1 MCLYIYTNY
10 QKLLADGDVESNP
23 RPTFKVQKLTF
34 GIYNQGDVSKF
45 GVTAGTQCAS
55 NSLVAICWSCIKRVG
70 VWKSWDLDNILVHGD
85 NLHKWIGKI
94 RSVELNELP
103 AEVKICDRPFQAIK
117 LKNDYGLFPHYWD
130 TIDVLATSMS
140 ECEDIGHGVL
150 VLVNGY
156 TSAVIWAK
164 SSYYL
169 FDSHGHDSEG
179 IMAENGTSILLMFQ
193 TTKELQKYI
202 KKVYLN
208 VGATRTQYEFQYIK
222 VEKNKSDA
230 VEIAANIV
238 KSRHYEMRCLKRK
251 NMDAKHQEDLNE
263 KKKQRWKEEYG
274 TPKQDLEK
282 EKKRKHCKDNYS
294 KINGTEKHEVEKE
307 NMREY
312 SKTQQT
318 PDKKQNK
325 REENACSSKRSTP
338 AQRVEKFQ
346 QSIIQGT
353 YYICV
358 HLFFF
363 VSNLTFDLVLELLK
377 KCLKIDRKVA

>member
-1 MCLYIYTNY
+1 MCLSIYTNY
-10 QKLLADGDVESNP
+10 QKLADGDVESNP
-23 RPTFKVQKLTF
+23 GPTFKVQKLTF
-34 GIYNQGDVSKF
+34 GSYNQGDVSKF
-45 GVTAGTQCAS
+45 GETAGTQCAS
-55 NSLVAICWSCIKRVG
+55 NSLVAICWSCIKRG
-70 VWKSWDLDNILVHGD
+70 RCLED
-85 NLHKWIGKI
+85 NLHKWIGKV

-130 TIDVLATSMS
+130 TIDVLATSIS

-156 TSAVIWAK
+156 TFAVIWAK

-179 IMAENGTSILLMFQ
+179 IIAENGTSILLMFQ

-202 KKVYLN
+202 QEVYLN

-230 VEIAANIV
+230 VEIVANIV

-263 KKKQRWKEEYG
+263 KKRQRWKEEHD

-282 EKKRKHCKDNYS
+282 EKRRKHRKDNYS
-294 KINGTEKHEVEKE
+294 KIKGTEKHEVEKG
-307 NMREY
+307 NMQEY

-318 PDKKQNK
+318 PDKRHNK
-325 REENACSSKRSTP
+325 RKENVCSSKRSTP

-346 QSIIQGT
+346 QSIKQGP

-358 HLFFF
+358 PC
-363 VSNLTFDLVLELLK
+363 NLCHYMESVIQFK
-377 KCLKIDRKVA
+377 GIPR